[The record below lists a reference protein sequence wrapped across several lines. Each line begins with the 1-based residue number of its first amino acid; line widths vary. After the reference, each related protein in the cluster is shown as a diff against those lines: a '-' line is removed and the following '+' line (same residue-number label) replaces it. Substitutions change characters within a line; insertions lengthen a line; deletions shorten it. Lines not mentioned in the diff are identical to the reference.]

1 MGQIG
6 AMDEI
11 LSISAFATCRAMYT
25 RNYFQN
31 LTTERKKGNNHS
43 KRKEKKKYNLFKSK

>member
-11 LSISAFATCRAMYT
+11 LSISAFATCRAIYT
-25 RNYFQN
+25 RKYFQN
-31 LTTERKKGNNHS
+31 FTKERKKGKNHS
-43 KRKEKKKYNLFKSK
+43 KRKEKKYNLFKNK